1 MLNGCTKESRTM
13 TADPIRRG
21 AISIAIALAAPGVGS
36 VANATEPSIPL
47 RVSLTIPE
55 TCTIGTG
62 ALQGAAEAGI
72 PSVSCA
78 HGTPFMLSHAPL
90 PDARSASR
98 GAGAPSAWTVMF

>member
-1 MLNGCTKESRTM
+1 M
-13 TADPIRRG
+13 TADQIRRG
-21 AISIAIALAAPGVGS
+21 AIAIAIALALAAPGVGPL
-36 VANATEPSIPL
+36 ANATEPSIPL

-62 ALQGAAEAGI
+62 APQGVADTGI

-78 HGTPFMLSHAPL
+78 HGTPFLLSHAPL

-98 GAGAPSAWTVMF
+98 GAGVPSAWTVMF

>member
-1 MLNGCTKESRTM
+1 M

-21 AISIAIALAAPGVGS
+21 AIAIAIALALAAPGVGS
-36 VANATEPSIPL
+36 LANATEPSIPL

-62 ALQGAAEAGI
+62 APQGVADTGV

-98 GAGAPSAWTVMF
+98 GVGAGAGAPSAWTVMF

>member
-36 VANATEPSIPL
+36 VANATEPSRPL
-47 RVSLTIPE
+47 RVCLTIPAP
-55 TCTIGTG
+55 GRSATG
-62 ALQGAAEAGI
+62 ALLCAADAGI

>member
-13 TADPIRRG
+13 TADQIRRG
-21 AISIAIALAAPGVGS
+21 AIALALAAPGVGS
-36 VANATEPSIPL
+36 LANATEPSIPL

-62 ALQGAAEAGI
+62 APQGVADTGI

-78 HGTPFMLSHAPL
+78 HGTPFLLSHAPL

>member
-1 MLNGCTKESRTM
+1 M

-21 AISIAIALAAPGVGS
+21 AISISIAIALAAPGVGS
-36 VANATEPSIPL
+36 LANATEPSIPL

-62 ALQGAAEAGI
+62 APQGAADAGI

-98 GAGAPSAWTVMF
+98 GAGAGAPSAWTVMF